1 MAQQDCALGARA
13 TAQCASIAND
23 VTKPSA
29 IILKVQRR
37 ELTMP
42 SNSILARRP
51 HWMKRLRCKL
61 FACYRAN
68 SVFAPREPE
77 RGVKGRAPQRSRQ
90 PISSAGPL
98 LVAMLAGLAGI
109 ALIMAWRTALED
121 TLYIP
126 RIDGVAAPTLD
137 GDAPD
142 AAWRLAK
149 PITVL
154 TGFGGN
160 LGGMRSS
167 AVEIRAVH
175 DGKWIYFRFTWED
188 PTRSLKH
195 LPLLKREDGW
205 HVLHDRYDRADE
217 RSFFEDKFLVLLT
230 NLPIVIPGD
239 HTYRGGPAP
248 IAQPGTERGQHLTSA
263 PGLAMEVWQWKASSG
278 GLLGSIDKNHFD
290 LPADPTDVQ
299 TAGEVPYRGG
309 YVQDSR
315 VASLYGDNFE
325 AQPVG
330 GYERPVQP
338 RRLPT
343 DWRATYAALGKV
355 DLEPDQGDSEGARWW
370 MTMAESEP
378 YSSDRDA
385 RIPVGTV
392 IPGSLILAEDLGQRA
407 DIKGAARWGAGKWT
421 LEVARRLDA
430 EYPDV
435 PIGSNTRMWVAVFDH
450 AQTYRTRHV
459 RPVHLQ
465 LQR

>member
-1 MAQQDCALGARA
+1 
-13 TAQCASIAND
+13 
-23 VTKPSA
+23 
-29 IILKVQRR
+29 
-37 ELTMP
+37 MP

-51 HWMKRLRCKL
+51 HWRKRLRCKL
-61 FACYRAN
+61 FARYRAN
-68 SVFAPREPE
+68 GVFE
-77 RGVKGRAPQRSRQ
+77 RRVTGRAPPRSGQ
-90 PISSAGPL
+90 PISAAGPL
-98 LVAMLAGLAGI
+98 LVAMLAGFAGV
-109 ALIMAWRTALED
+109 ALIMVWRTALED

-126 RIDGVAAPTLD
+126 RIDSGAAPILD

-154 TGFGGN
+154 TSFGGN
-160 LGGMRSS
+160 LGGKGNS

-175 DGKWIYFRFTWED
+175 DGKWVYFRFTWED

-195 LPLLKREDGW
+195 LPLVKREDGW

-217 RSFFEDKFLVLLT
+217 RAFFEDKFAALLT

-239 HTYRGGPAP
+239 HTYRGGPTP
-248 IAQPGTERGQHLTSA
+248 IADKPGPLSQRGLHLTSA
-263 PGLAMEVWQWKASSG
+263 PGGAMEVWQWKASSG
-278 GLLGSIDKNHFD
+278 GLLGWIDKNHFD
-290 LPADPTDVQ
+290 LPADPTRAQ

-309 YVQDSR
+309 YVEDLR
-315 VASLYGDNFE
+315 AASLYGDNFE
-325 AQPVG
+325 VQPVG
-330 GYERPVQP
+330 GYDRAVQP
-338 RRLPT
+338 KRLPT

-370 MTMAESEP
+370 MTMAESES
-378 YSSDRDA
+378 YSSDLDA
-385 RIPVGTV
+385 RIPVGAV
-392 IPGSLILAEDLGQRA
+392 IPGSLILAGDLAQRA

-421 LEVARRLDA
+421 LEVARRLVA

-450 AQTYRTRHV
+450 AQTYHTRHI

>member
-1 MAQQDCALGARA
+1 
-13 TAQCASIAND
+13 
-23 VTKPSA
+23 
-29 IILKVQRR
+29 
-37 ELTMP
+37 MP

-51 HWMKRLRCKL
+51 HWRKRLRCKL

-68 SVFAPREPE
+68 SVFNPLRTE
-77 RGVKGRAPQRSRQ
+77 RGVTGRALPRSRR
-90 PISSAGPL
+90 PVSSAGPL
-98 LVAMLAGLAGI
+98 LVAMLAGLAGV

-126 RIDGVAAPTLD
+126 RIDRAAAPIID

-149 PITVL
+149 PTTVL
-154 TGFGGN
+154 TSFGGN
-160 LGGMRSS
+160 LGGKGNS

-175 DGKWIYFRFTWED
+175 DGKWVYFRFTWED

-195 LPLLKREDGW
+195 LPLVKRKDGW

-217 RSFFEDKFLVLLT
+217 RSFFEDKFAVLLT

-239 HTYRGGPAP
+239 HTYRGGPTP
-248 IAQPGTERGQHLTSA
+248 IADKPSTLSQRGLHLTSA

-278 GLLGSIDKNHFD
+278 GLLGWIDKNHFD
-290 LPADPTDVQ
+290 LPADPTRAQ

-315 VASLYGDNFE
+315 AASLYGDNFE
-325 AQPVG
+325 AQPVS

-338 RRLPT
+338 KRLPT
-343 DWRATYAALGKV
+343 DWKATYAALGKV
-355 DLEPDQGDSEGARWW
+355 DLEPDQGDTEGSRWW
-370 MTMAESEP
+370 MTVAESEP
-378 YSSDRDA
+378 YSSDLDT
-385 RIPVGTV
+385 RIPVGAV
-392 IPGSLILAEDLGQRA
+392 IPGSLILAEDLAQRA
-407 DIKGAARWGAGKWT
+407 DIKGAARWGADRWI

-450 AQTYRTRHV
+450 AQTYHTRHI
-459 RPVHLQ
+459 RPVRLE